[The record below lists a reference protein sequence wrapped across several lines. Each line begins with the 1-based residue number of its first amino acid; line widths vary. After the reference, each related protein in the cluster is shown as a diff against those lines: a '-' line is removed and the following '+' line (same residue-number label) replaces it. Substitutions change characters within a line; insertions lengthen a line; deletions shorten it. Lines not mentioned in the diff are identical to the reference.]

1 MDKKMKKFLLA
12 DIFLLVFLF
21 LLSSTDFLL
30 RERKMDIIRIA
41 VLTDMPAGRQL
52 ENFRIGVAKA
62 AAEWNVD
69 VSFSSLADMRTG
81 EEKQAAVQRELE
93 TGCRGIVLQCRD
105 SRHAEEALESVPVG
119 VPVVLYDSETDS
131 ARVRVRIGG
140 NAEEESRLLAEAVLT
155 GREKGESVTI
165 VEPVQKSWYMEQLH
179 GLTEERLREAGVLVR
194 RVSLGETSAVETLL
208 KGMAAQGGNIL
219 VSGDISV
226 LQALGEANTE
236 GIPVYGAGFSGAVRG
251 FLEKGTVR
259 GTVVHR
265 DYEAGYL
272 AVEGAARILQGKGA
286 AEETV
291 VVESVLVT
299 AETLRDKNVESV
311 VFPYI

>member
-1 MDKKMKKFLLA
+1 
-12 DIFLLVFLF
+12 
-21 LLSSTDFLL
+21 
-30 RERKMDIIRIA
+30 
-41 VLTDMPAGRQL
+41 
-52 ENFRIGVAKA
+52 
-62 AAEWNVD
+62 
-69 VSFSSLADMRTG
+69 
-81 EEKQAAVQRELE
+81 
-93 TGCRGIVLQCRD
+93 
-105 SRHAEEALESVPVG
+105 
-119 VPVVLYDSETDS
+119 
-131 ARVRVRIGG
+131 
-140 NAEEESRLLAEAVLT
+140 
-155 GREKGESVTI
+155 
-165 VEPVQKSWYMEQLH
+165 MEQLH

-194 RVSLGETSAVETLL
+194 RLSLGETSAVETLL